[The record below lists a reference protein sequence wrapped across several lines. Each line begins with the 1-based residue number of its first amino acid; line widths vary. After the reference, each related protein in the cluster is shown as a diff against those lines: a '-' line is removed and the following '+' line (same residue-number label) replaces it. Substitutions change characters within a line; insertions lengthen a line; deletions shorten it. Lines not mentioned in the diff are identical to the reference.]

1 MQEIIGTIVGKSEPI
16 FEARLGTEKD
26 DLEYLQQFILHSS
39 LDMVHSTTQVT
50 NGTYLKVVDRFNTA
64 QVSAYVTPGGATM
77 LLLHYGK
84 TEEAVRRFFLE
95 AHEVYTKHIMNP
107 LYTIDSPIQNPRFD
121 ALIHGAAKRL

>member
-1 MQEIIGTIVGKSEPI
+1 MHFVIVGKSEPI
-16 FEARLGTEKD
+16 FEARLGAEKD

-84 TEEAVRRFFLE
+84 TEEAVRRFFWR
-95 AHEVYTKHIMNP
+95 HMRCTPSI
-107 LYTIDSPIQNPRFD
+107 S
-121 ALIHGAAKRL
+121 